1 LAIHSYLALRFV
13 VIRLGAKFPFPKRV
27 CRITHTQPLGPN
39 VRKIGKTL
47 LMDSFRSINEG
58 TRHKGLGKPP
68 PIFSAPPKP
77 VGAKI
82 PVIKGA
88 ERQLP
93 NPDSRTH
100 GCEKRNHSHHVH
112 QKLKVQH
119 TKKVDMATSC
129 RHRCQMR
136 QAIFLPRCPVSG

>member
-1 LAIHSYLALRFV
+1 MWTTCARMLSTWSP
-13 VIRLGAKFPFPKRV
+13 VIDITYTTNPQPKYAENQQ
-27 CRITHTQPLGPN
+27 TFFMN
-39 VRKIGKTL
+39 
-47 LMDSFRSINEG
+47 SFQSINEG
-58 TRHKGLGKPP
+58 TRHNGLGKPP
-68 PIFSAPPKP
+68 PIFGAPPKP

-82 PVIKGA
+82 PVIKAPSGNY
-88 ERQLP
+88 P
-93 NPDSRTH
+93 HFDSRTH